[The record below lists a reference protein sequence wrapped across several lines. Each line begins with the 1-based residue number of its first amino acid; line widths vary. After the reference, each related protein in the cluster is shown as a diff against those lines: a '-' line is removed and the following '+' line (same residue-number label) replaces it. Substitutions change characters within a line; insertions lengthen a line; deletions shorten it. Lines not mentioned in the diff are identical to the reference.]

1 MRALFLLLGGM
12 SILGAALDGAVAA
25 LLGVLV
31 AAGRAG
37 AGMSVEAL
45 LRDPVLPPPLLETA
59 VRLDPGAVPWVLAAP
74 ELVCFPVRVVLGLT
88 IGAAA
93 IAAARGAPR
102 P

>member
-1 MRALFLLLGGM
+1 MRTLFLLLGGL
-12 SILGAALDGAVAA
+12 SILGAALDGAMAA

-37 AGMSVEAL
+37 AGTSVGAL
-45 LRDPVLPPPLLETA
+45 LRDPVLPPILETA
-59 VRLDPGAVPWVLAAP
+59 ARLDPGAVAWVLAAP
-74 ELVCFPVRVVLGLT
+74 ALVYFPVRIVLGLT

-102 P
+102 S

>member
-1 MRALFLLLGGM
+1 MRTLFLLLGGL
-12 SILGAALDGAVAA
+12 SFLGAALDGAMAA

-37 AGMSVEAL
+37 AWMSVEAL
-45 LRDPVLPPPLLETA
+45 LRDPVLPIVETA
-59 VRLDPGAVPWVLAAP
+59 ARFDPGVVAWVLAAP
-74 ELVCFPVRVVLGLT
+74 ALVYFPVRIVLGLT

-102 P
+102 S

>member
-1 MRALFLLLGGM
+1 MRTLFLLLGGL
-12 SILGAALDGAVAA
+12 SFLGAALDGAMAA

-37 AGMSVEAL
+37 AWMSVGAL
-45 LRDPVLPPPLLETA
+45 LRDPVLPPILETA
-59 VRLDPGAVPWVLAAP
+59 ARFDPGVVAWVLAAP
-74 ELVCFPVRVVLGLT
+74 ALVYFPVRIVLGLT

-93 IAAARGAPR
+93 IAAARGASR